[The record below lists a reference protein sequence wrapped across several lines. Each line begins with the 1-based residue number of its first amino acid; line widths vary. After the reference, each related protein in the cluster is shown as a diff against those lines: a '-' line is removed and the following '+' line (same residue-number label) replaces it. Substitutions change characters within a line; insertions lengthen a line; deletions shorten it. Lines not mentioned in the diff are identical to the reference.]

1 MGYIIFNGWNSSD
14 DLIITRPLIRPTWG
28 AEVTEITRPGAPRK
42 IMQVSESY
50 ANEQMNIE
58 AALFDA
64 TPERVRRVYQA
75 LSGNG
80 QLVLSSATDEILTAY
95 LRPIIPEAVA
105 LQTAA
110 FALSA
115 ALQPFAYA
123 AEPTV
128 GTIGTV
134 YGIVDNDGTV
144 WSAPEIRFTPSA
156 AGEVWI
162 NTNGLAFCVT
172 VPAELVDKEIIVDS
186 DVQVTYYEDSGV
198 KTSVNQITK
207 GGYPL
212 LRTGGNAMKYS
223 GSITGDM
230 TINVRERWL

>member
-1 MGYIIFNGWNSSD
+1 MGYIIFNGWNSSN

-28 AEVTEITRPGAPRK
+28 AEVAEITRPGAPRK

-50 ANEQMNIE
+50 ANENMNVE

-75 LSGNG
+75 LSGSG
-80 QLVLSSATDEILTAY
+80 QLVLSPAPDEILTAY

-110 FALSA
+110 FALTA
-115 ALQPFAYA
+115 TLQPFAYA

-128 GTIGTV
+128 TTIGTSYTQV
-134 YGIVDNDGTV
+134 ENAGTV

-162 NTNGLAFCVT
+162 NSNGIAFCIT
-172 VPAELVDKEIIVDS
+172 VPAELSGKEIIVDS
-186 DVQVTYYEDSGV
+186 DVQVTYYESDGGKV
-198 KTSVNQITK
+198 SVNHITK
-207 GGYPL
+207 GSYPL
-212 LRTGGNAMKYS
+212 LHTGMNVVMYS
-223 GSITGDM
+223 GSVTGDVAL
-230 TINVRERWL
+230 NVKERWL